1 VVCIGDT
8 RRKVTAL
15 LGHDL
20 GNHQKTGKRMRP
32 SQSEYFAYFERYVSL
47 VPEGDVLPVLRKQV
61 GAVQMACAS
70 LSEERAG
77 FRYAPGKWSVR
88 QVLGHII
95 DTERVFG
102 YRALCIARG
111 EVLSLH
117 SFDENAYAAKAG
129 HDLCPLPELVEEFHA
144 LRQSHMHMLHHLDP
158 AAWERVGCVNEHP
171 TSTRAM
177 AYIMAGHVRHHA
189 AVLSERY
196 GIEIV
201 A

>member
-1 VVCIGDT
+1 MV
-8 RRKVTAL
+8 K
-15 LGHDL
+15 
-20 GNHQKTGKRMRP
+20 QMRP
-32 SQSEYFAYFERYVSL
+32 SPAEYFAYFERYVSL
-47 VPEGDVLPVLRKQV
+47 VPEGDVLPLLIYQV
-61 GAVQMACAS
+61 GAVRAACGP

-111 EVLSLH
+111 EVLSLP
-117 SFDENAYAAKAG
+117 SFDENAYGAAAG
-129 HDLCPLPELVEEFHA
+129 HDLCPLLELVEEFSA
-144 LRQSHMHMLHHLDP
+144 LRQSHIHMLRHLDRT
-158 AAWERVGCVNEHP
+158 AWERVGRVNEHP

-196 GIEIV
+196 GVEIE